1 MNKSAYLRMNR
12 SFKMLQGY
20 CHILDD
26 KLVFIPTADLTIL
39 NEDPGLKKLQSGA
52 MKIRALLYPVFIF
65 LTLLG
70 FYFAIVDII
79 AGEIISS
86 LFFLGLGIVLLRLLM
101 IYLLS
106 NPTLMIKRDKII
118 SVKYH
123 KEITWLG
130 IWPMF
135 VVKFTKENG
144 KVGKKLIVMKYTLS
158 EYGKEVAEQAIRL
171 LTEEGLLNS

>member
-1 MNKSAYLRMNR
+1 MNR

-20 CHILDD
+20 CHVLDD
-26 KLVFIPTADLTIL
+26 RLIFAPTNDLRIFK
-39 NEDPGLKKLQSGA
+39 EDPDLKKVQSR
-52 MKIRALLYPVFIF
+52 MIKIRGMLYPVFIF

-70 FYFAIVDII
+70 FYLATVDII

-86 LFFLGLGIVLLRLLM
+86 LFFLGLGIVILRLLM

-118 SVKYH
+118 SIKYR

-144 KVGKKLIVMKYTLS
+144 KVGRKLTVMKYTLS
-158 EYGKEVAEQAIRL
+158 EYGKEVAEQAIQL
-171 LTEEGLLNS
+171 LKEESLLNS